1 MKPIILIFILSA
13 TLLSGCSCSKKEETW
28 GQVEM
33 WKMALSKEP
42 SIELVF
48 LSDTPD
54 GNSRRVLCSQYSQDG
69 CVVGSGKRI
78 KVRMVEILVLQFE
91 KQKQACLA
99 ALAIH
104 QWYARNWLFDDV
116 TNEPVL
122 IDFVK
127 NVFSAKK
134 PESAEDCDL

>member
-1 MKPIILIFILSA
+1 MKPIILILILSA
-13 TLLSGCSCSKKEETW
+13 TFLSGCSCSKKEETW

-54 GNSRRVLCSQYSQDG
+54 GRSRRVLCGQYSQDG
-69 CVVGSGKRI
+69 CVEGSGKRI

-99 ALAIH
+99 ALAIN

-134 PESAEDCDL
+134 PESAEECDF

>member
-1 MKPIILIFILSA
+1 MRLSA
-13 TLLSGCSCSKKEETW
+13 IFLFCLFLVSCSCSKEELVW

-33 WKMALSKEP
+33 WKMAQGKDP

-48 LSDTPD
+48 LPDTPE
-54 GNSRRVLCSQYSQDG
+54 GRAKRVLCESYRAEG
-69 CVVGSGKRI
+69 CVEGSGKRI
-78 KVRMVEILVLQFE
+78 KVRLVEILVLQYE
-91 KQKQACLA
+91 RPVQACLA
-99 ALAIH
+99 ALEIH

-127 NVFSAKK
+127 EVFEAKK
-134 PESAEDCDL
+134 PEKKEDCENI

>member
-1 MKPIILIFILSA
+1 MKTIFIIFSLF
-13 TLLSGCSCSKKEETW
+13 LLAGCSCSKEELVW

-33 WKMALSKEP
+33 WKMAQEKDP

-48 LSDTPD
+48 LADTPE
-54 GNSRRVLCSQYSQDG
+54 GRARRILCQNYRQEG

-78 KVRMVEILVLQFE
+78 KVRLVEIIVLQYE
-91 KQKQACLA
+91 RPIQACMA
-99 ALAIH
+99 ALEIN

-127 NVFSAKK
+127 NVFEAKK
-134 PESAEDCDL
+134 PESPKDCENI